1 VTHQTFVAAYRGFT
15 RRQRFRPF
23 LIEFVSGDRLLV
35 TNREAVWWRGT
46 ALIHTS
52 PQNDYRVFDSSSVCQ
67 LLDVEPASP

>member
-1 VTHQTFVAAYRGFT
+1 MTLQTIVAAYRGFT

-35 TNREAVWWRGT
+35 TNREAVGWREA
-46 ALIHTS
+46 ALIYTG
-52 PQNDYRVFDSSSVCQ
+52 PRNDYRVFDSSSVCQ